1 MGSQPFGQ
9 LGISGDQHIHALL
22 GHQPTNGQKTGC
34 CIPLRCRRHR
44 SDGGQRIG
52 QQEQTINTGS
62 VLFAQALQHSLR
74 VGCDGISSRPQ
85 PGLKPGPRVGKA
97 LKRRVIALGN
107 HQMAIEAPAD
117 LTTHNIGAAQ
127 KRKNPLRAS
136 RSDQSSQLIRMRPR
150 NTGHGPVQKP
160 PALSWLKR
168 AQPRPRQG
176 EHQ

>member
-1 MGSQPFGQ
+1 MTVST
-9 LGISGDQHIHALL
+9 SA
-22 GHQPTNGQKTGC
+22 
-34 CIPLRCRRHR
+34 
-44 SDGGQRIG
+44 
-52 QQEQTINTGS
+52 

-74 VGCDGISSRPQ
+74 VGCDEIGSRPQ
-85 PGLKPGPRVGKA
+85 PALKPGPRVGKA

-136 RSDQSSQLIRMRPR
+136 RSDQLGQLIRMRPR

-168 AQPRPRQG
+168 ASDAEMGAAEVKDSLTGLSVAKGVDRSGHGFIGGGIVEQPG
-176 EHQ
+176 DLFNNAG